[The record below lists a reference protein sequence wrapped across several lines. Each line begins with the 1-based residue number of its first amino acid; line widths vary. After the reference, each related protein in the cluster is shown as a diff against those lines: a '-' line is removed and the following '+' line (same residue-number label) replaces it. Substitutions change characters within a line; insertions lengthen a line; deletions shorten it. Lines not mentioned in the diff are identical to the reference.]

1 MNLLWAKLFTTLLLV
16 ALLVAVARSGR
27 PRGLA
32 IWAVLAG
39 VLLARD
45 LGYLAFGRE
54 LIVPLAELVVLAL
67 YLLWVRLFT
76 GLQAAD
82 VVYLA
87 VNFLA
92 LIAGAASFFLP
103 WLPLTPA
110 ALSLLLLADVVYLA
124 ILLGLVSPYNTEG
137 AEILMET
144 RFVIIAGLFL
154 VQVIGL
160 LYGYAAPLIHNLLLP
175 AAALIHFYVLLAY
188 NRHLHA
194 ESRQA
199 VQFYSTNLD
208 STFEFM
214 ENLGNAITAK
224 IDLPRVLEII
234 IASAVHNIGADA
246 GAILMV
252 DEYED
257 VLRVRATRGIY
268 PPLAPVP
275 ALARVNTAALKRYFQ
290 ETPIPIGETIL
301 GEAVKSGQAL
311 LVRDA
316 REDPRL
322 GANREDDILFVSS
335 LIAVPL
341 VVSKRVL
348 GVISTLKRAE
358 NRHFQ
363 DTDFQHLKT
372 FAEYASITIDN
383 LYTYLEVLEKRQ
395 MEREVDIA
403 AEIQQKLLPG
413 ELPKLVGGSLAVHS
427 RPARGVSGDY
437 YDVLPLDQDKVAL
450 LVCDVAGKGIPA
462 AMVMIMIR
470 SITHLLVSPRLEAA
484 ATLTGINRGITGRID
499 VDHFATI
506 GLVIYD
512 QARRQAVY
520 ANAAHL
526 PLLVWRASASK
537 LLRVDAEGL
546 PIGVEREGKYGQ
558 RRFDLERGD
567 ILILCTDGILEAMS
581 PRNEQYGLKRLADVV
596 QAACGL
602 PADGLVQAI
611 RADIERHAAGAR
623 QHDDQTLLVLRIE

>member
-1 MNLLWAKLFTTLLLV
+1 M
-16 ALLVAVARSGR
+16 
-27 PRGLA
+27 
-32 IWAVLAG
+32 
-39 VLLARD
+39 
-45 LGYLAFGRE
+45 
-54 LIVPLAELVVLAL
+54 
-67 YLLWVRLFT
+67 
-76 GLQAAD
+76 
-82 VVYLA
+82 
-87 VNFLA
+87 
-92 LIAGAASFFLP
+92 
-103 WLPLTPA
+103 
-110 ALSLLLLADVVYLA
+110 
-124 ILLGLVSPYNTEG
+124 
-137 AEILMET
+137 
-144 RFVIIAGLFL
+144 
-154 VQVIGL
+154 
-160 LYGYAAPLIHNLLLP
+160 
-175 AAALIHFYVLLAY
+175 
-188 NRHLHA
+188 
-194 ESRQA
+194 
-199 VQFYSTNLD
+199 
-208 STFEFM
+208 
-214 ENLGNAITAK
+214 
-224 IDLPRVLEII
+224 
-234 IASAVHNIGADA
+234 
-246 GAILMV
+246 
-252 DEYED
+252 
-257 VLRVRATRGIY
+257 
-268 PPLAPVP
+268 
-275 ALARVNTAALKRYFQ
+275 
-290 ETPIPIGETIL
+290 
-301 GEAVKSGQAL
+301 
-311 LVRDA
+311 
-316 REDPRL
+316 
-322 GANREDDILFVSS
+322 
-335 LIAVPL
+335 PL

-413 ELPKLVGGSLAVHS
+413 ELPRLSSGSLAVHS

-512 QARRQAVY
+512 QAKRQAVY

-526 PLLVWRASASK
+526 PLLVWRASTSK

-558 RRFDLERGD
+558 RRFGLEEGD

-596 QAACGL
+596 QAASGL
-602 PADGLVQAI
+602 SAEGLVQAI
-611 RADIERHAAGAR
+611 QRRHRAPRRRSAAARRPDPAGTAGGLEERLVSGNMEIKLRRADTIYVIDVVGEMDLYNAFKLKDVVRKMIEKKIRHYVINLDQVPYIDSSGIGA
-623 QHDDQTLLVLRIE
+623 LLQVFADIKKNGLRLRITGVKGSVRKVIELTKLAQYFPIVADLELAIQQLKASE

>member
-1 MNLLWAKLFTTLLLV
+1 MNLLWAKLFTTLLLA
-16 ALLVAVARSGR
+16 ALLLAVASSGR
-27 PRGLA
+27 PRGLGV
-32 IWAVLAG
+32 WAVLVG

-45 LGYLAFGRE
+45 LGFLAFGRE
-54 LIVPLAELVVLAL
+54 LIVPLAELCVLAL
-67 YLLWVRLFT
+67 YLLWVRVFT

-92 LIAGAASFFLP
+92 LVAGAASFSLG

-144 RFVIIAGLFL
+144 RFVVIAGLFL

-160 LYGYAAPLIHNLLLP
+160 LYGYSAPLVHNLLLP
-175 AAALIHFYVLLAY
+175 GEGLIHFYVLLAY
-188 NRHLHA
+188 NRRLHA
-194 ESRQA
+194 ESRRA
-199 VQFYSTNLD
+199 IQFYSTNLD

-214 ENLGNAITAK
+214 QNLGSAITAK

-257 VLRVRATRGIY
+257 VLKVRATRGIY

-275 ALARVNTAALKRYFQ
+275 ELARVNTAALKRHFAD
-290 ETPIPIGETIL
+290 TPIRIGETLL
-301 GEAVKSGQAL
+301 GEVVKNGVPL

-322 GANREDDILFVSS
+322 AANRQDDIQFVSS

-358 NRHFQ
+358 NRYFQ
-363 DTDFQHLKT
+363 DSDFQHLKT

-403 AEIQQKLLPG
+403 AEIQQKLLPS
-413 ELPKLVGGSLAVHS
+413 ELPQLSGGSLAVHS

-470 SITHLLVSPRLEAA
+470 SITHLLVSPRLEASA
-484 ATLTGINRGITGRID
+484 ILTGINRGITGRID

-506 GLVIYD
+506 GLCIYD
-512 QARRQAVY
+512 QASRRAAY

-526 PLLVWRASASK
+526 PLLVWRGGSRK

-558 RRFDLERGD
+558 RRFDLEPGD
-567 ILILCTDGILEAMS
+567 ILLFCTDGILEAMS
-581 PRNEQYGLKRLADVV
+581 PRGEQYGLKRLAAVV
-596 QAACGL
+596 QAGSSLEA
-602 PADGLVQAI
+602 PGLVEAI
-611 RADIERHAAGAR
+611 RADLDRHTAGAR
-623 QHDDQTLLVLRIE
+623 QHDDQTLLVLRVQ